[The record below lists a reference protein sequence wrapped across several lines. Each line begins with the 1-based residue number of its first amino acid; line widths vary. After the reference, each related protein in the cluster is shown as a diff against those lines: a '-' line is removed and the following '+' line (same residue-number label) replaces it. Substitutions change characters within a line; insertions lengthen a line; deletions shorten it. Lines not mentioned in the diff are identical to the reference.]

1 MIRLRSTVLF
11 IAIMVLPV
19 LLFGQRAVKTTTD
32 GDVVEG
38 EFIIN
43 KNLEITLPPAQRIVG
58 QVPAEETDK
67 RESEPLSYTFIRYNP
82 KLPDI
87 TTRLRVLKLKD
98 ITPKTTLPGYVNI
111 GFGNYLTPLVQAGF
125 NTGVGKSSNY
135 GIRFHHQS
143 STNGPVDKG
152 NSGDGHTNLGIY
164 GKSIGKTVSLDGNI
178 AYNRDTYN
186 FYGYEEGIEVSR
198 DTIEQN
204 YNTFRAG
211 MVLANSQPETDV
223 QYKAQA
229 KFYQVND
236 KFDASELGIFGGV
249 GADYELND
257 AMRVRLNLDMLFTFY
272 RTDEKVN
279 RSLIR
284 IFPAFYY
291 SAGGLTIDGGIKVV
305 NHNDTLEYENSTRIF
320 PSVIVSYDLTE
331 NITAYGAID
340 GDVDAFTFEK
350 ISTENPYVKAG
361 LPLANTIRKFD
372 LKAGLKGRLLQYIGF
387 DAGVRSA
394 LYDNLYYYVN
404 DSLEQNKF
412 GIVYDEGTTALFQV
426 FASLSYLKS
435 DKLGSTLSIRLNGYS
450 PGKVEKAWHRPAF
463 ELDYSLW
470 YNFYDKV
477 KIYTDIFAIG
487 GIKALDQQT
496 DPGSVVNLKGAMDL
510 NLKIEYLLSEKLGV
524 FISMNNLL
532 NKKYE
537 LYYRYPTRG
546 LLAIAGVSF
555 NF

>member
-1 MIRLRSTVLF
+1 MIRMRNTALF
-11 IAIMVLPV
+11 IAIMLLPIF
-19 LLFGQRAVKTTTD
+19 LYGQRAVKTTTD

-58 QVPAEETDK
+58 QVPAEEADK
-67 RESEPLSYTFIRYNP
+67 RESEPLSYTFMRYNP

-98 ITPKTTLPGYVNI
+98 FTPKTTLPGYVNL

-125 NTGVGKSSNY
+125 NTGVGKSRNY

-152 NSGDGHTNLGIY
+152 NSGDGHSNIGIY
-164 GKSIGKTVSLDGNI
+164 GKSIGKAVSIDGNI
-178 AYNRDTYN
+178 GYNRDTYH
-186 FYGYEEGIEVSR
+186 FYGYEEGLEVSS
-198 DTIEQN
+198 DTIEQIFS
-204 YNTFRAG
+204 TFRAG
-211 MVLANSQPETDV
+211 VQLANSQPETDI
-223 QYKAQA
+223 QYKAVA
-229 KFYQVND
+229 NFYQVND
-236 KFDASELGIFGGV
+236 KFDASELGIFGGF
-249 GADYELND
+249 GADYKIND
-257 AMRVRLNLDMLFTFY
+257 AMRAKLDLDMLFTFY
-272 RTDEKVN
+272 HTNEKIN

-284 IFPAFYY
+284 IFPAFVY

-305 NHNDTLEYENSTRIF
+305 NHNDALEYENSTRIF
-320 PSVIVSYDLTE
+320 PSVMVSYDLTE

-350 ISTENPYVKAG
+350 IGTENPYVKAG
-361 LPLANTIRKFD
+361 LPLTNTTRKFD

-387 DAGVRSA
+387 DAGVRSV

-412 GIVYDEGTTALFQV
+412 DIIYDEGTTALFQV

-450 PGKVEKAWHRPAF
+450 PGKVDKAWNRPAF
-463 ELDYSLW
+463 EMDYSLW

-477 KIYTDIFAIG
+477 KLYTDIFAVT

-496 DPGSVVNLKGAMDL
+496 DPGSVVNLKGAFDL

-524 FISMNNLL
+524 FVSMNNLL

-555 NF
+555 SF

>member
-1 MIRLRSTVLF
+1 MRITVFF

-19 LLFGQRAVKTTTD
+19 FLYGQRAVKTTTD

-58 QVPAEETDK
+58 QVPAEEADK
-67 RESEPLSYTFIRYNP
+67 RDSEPLSYTFIRYNP

-98 ITPKTTLPGYVNI
+98 ISPKTTQPGYVNI

-125 NTGVGKSSNY
+125 NTGVSKSSNY
-135 GIRFHHQS
+135 GVRFNHQPS
-143 STNGPVDKG
+143 GNGPVDKG
-152 NSGDGHTNLGIY
+152 NSGDGHSHLGIY
-164 GKSIGKTVSLDGNI
+164 GKSIGKAVSIDGNI
-178 AYNRDTYN
+178 GYDRDTYH
-186 FYGYEEGIEVSR
+186 FYGYEEGLEVSS
-198 DTIEQN
+198 DTIKQIF
-204 YNTFRAG
+204 NTVRAG
-211 MVLANSQPETDV
+211 VKLANSQAENDI
-223 QYKAQA
+223 QYKALA
-229 KFYQVND
+229 NFYQVND
-236 KFDASELGIFGGV
+236 KFDASESGIFSGV
-249 GADYELND
+249 GADYKLND
-257 AMRVRLNLDMLFTFY
+257 AMRARIDLDMLFTFY
-272 RTDEKVN
+272 RTDEKVS

-291 SAGGLTIDGGIKVV
+291 STGGLTIDGGIKVV
-305 NHNDTLEYENSTRIF
+305 NHSDAQDYENSTRIF

-340 GDVDAFTFEK
+340 GDIDAFTFEK

-361 LPLANTIRKFD
+361 LPLVNTIRKFD
-372 LKAGLKGRLLQYIGF
+372 LKVGLKGRLIRYIGF
-387 DAGVRSA
+387 GAGVRSA
-394 LYDNLYYYVN
+394 LYDNMYYYVN

-412 GIVYDEGTTALFQV
+412 DIIYDEGTTALFQV

-450 PGKVEKAWHRPAF
+450 PGQVDKAWHRPAF
-463 ELDYSLW
+463 EMDYSLW

-477 KIYTDIFAIG
+477 KLYTDIFAIS

-496 DPGSVVNLKGAMDL
+496 DPGSTVNLKGAMDL
-510 NLKIEYLLSEKLGV
+510 NLKIEYLLSEKMGV
-524 FISMNNLL
+524 FVSMNNML

-555 NF
+555 SF

>member
-1 MIRLRSTVLF
+1 MKNIGLF
-11 IAIMVLPV
+11 IAIMLLPIF
-19 LLFGQRAVKTTTD
+19 LYAQRAVKTTTD

-58 QVPAEETDK
+58 QVPAEEADK

-98 ITPKTTLPGYVNI
+98 ITPKTTLPGYVNL

-135 GIRFHHQS
+135 GIRFGHQS

-152 NSGDGHTNLGIY
+152 NSGDGHSNLGIY
-164 GKSIGKTVSLDGNI
+164 GKSIGKAMSIDGNV
-178 AYNRDTYN
+178 AYNRDTYH
-186 FYGYEEGIEVSR
+186 FYGYDEGIEVKG
-198 DTIEQN
+198 DTIEQIF
-204 YNTFRAG
+204 NTFRAG
-211 MVLANSQPETDV
+211 VKLANTQAESEV
-223 QYKAQA
+223 QYRALA
-229 KFYQVND
+229 DFYQVND
-236 KFDASELGIFGGV
+236 KYDASELGIFGGF
-249 GADYELND
+249 GADYEIND
-257 AMRVRLNLDMLFTFY
+257 AMRARIDLDMLFTFY
-272 RTDEKVN
+272 RTNEKVN

-284 IFPAFYY
+284 VFPAFLY

-305 NHNDTLEYENSTRIF
+305 NHSDAKEYENSTRIF
-320 PSVIVSYDLTE
+320 PSVVVSYDLTE
-331 NITAYGAID
+331 NFTAYGSLD

-350 ISTENPYVKAG
+350 ISIENPYVKAG
-361 LPLANTIRKFD
+361 LPLANTIRKIDF
-372 LKAGLKGRLLQYIGF
+372 KAGMKGRLLQYIGF

-394 LYDNLYYYVN
+394 LFDNLYYYVN
-404 DSLEQNKF
+404 DSLESNKF
-412 GIVYDEGTTALFQV
+412 DIIYDEGTTALFQV

-450 PGKVEKAWHRPAF
+450 PGQVEKAWHRPAF
-463 ELDYSLW
+463 EMDYSLW

-477 KIYTDIFAIG
+477 KVYADIFAIS
-487 GIKALDQQT
+487 GIKALDSRT
-496 DPGSVVNLKGAMDL
+496 DPGSVVNLKGAFDL
-510 NLKIEYLLSEKLGV
+510 NLKIEYLLSEKLGA

-532 NKKYE
+532 NKNYE
-537 LYYRYPTRG
+537 LYYQYPTRG

-555 NF
+555 SF